1 LRKEI
6 LHGVVIVEQLE
17 DLLDVLTRILLAHL
31 AGHHLEELGELNGAV
46 AIAIDVGKHLLELLV
61 LDLAAEGAHGSLE
74 LAELD
79 CARMVG
85 VKQV

>member
-1 LRKEI
+1 MKNTAVGFDKKI
-6 LHGVVIVEQLE
+6 SG
-17 DLLDVLTRILLAHL
+17 DNSLDNH
-31 AGHHLEELGELNGAV
+31 
-46 AIAIDVGKHLLELLV
+46 IDVGKHLLELLV